1 MPTTTSAR
9 RSRMRRFG
17 ASLVASL
24 ALIGPLAVASA
35 AHAAPPTA
43 VLTVEVAPATAA
55 VGDTV
60 VVTVRGSGVTDLYAY
75 DLVLSAD
82 DLLLEPTGDAPTGPE
97 GGYTSAVA
105 APGEV
110 TISHSR
116 LGTSPGLSSTGQ
128 IVLASV
134 PVRVLAVG
142 TARIELSAARLVSST
157 GEVTTNAS
165 GASTSLSITATPS
178 PSPTA
183 TPAPT
188 ASATPAPTSTA
199 TPTSTPTTTSTPTA
213 SASPSPTG
221 SAAAAPGGSDLATT
235 GVDAAALLT
244 SGVVGV
250 VLLAAGALLVAR
262 RRQGVRE

>member
-1 MPTTTSAR
+1 MSTTTSLR
-9 RSRMRRFG
+9 RARMRRFG
-17 ASLVASL
+17 AALAAGL
-24 ALIGPLAVASA
+24 ALFGPLAVASA

-43 VLTVEVAPATAA
+43 VLTVEVAPTTAA

-110 TISHSR
+110 TISHTR

-134 PVRVLAVG
+134 PVRVLAAG
-142 TARIELSAARLVSST
+142 TARIELSAARLVSTT
-157 GEVTTNAS
+157 GEVTTNAA
-165 GASTSLSITATPS
+165 GASISLPLTAVPTPT
-178 PSPTA
+178 PTPTATA

-188 ASATPAPTSTA
+188 ATTSPTPTSTA
-199 TPTSTPTTTSTPTA
+199 TAAPIPTA

-221 SAAAAPGGSDLATT
+221 SAAARPGGSDLAAT
-235 GVDAAALLT
+235 GADAAAWLT
-244 SGVVGV
+244 SGAVGV

>member
-1 MPTTTSAR
+1 
-9 RSRMRRFG
+9 MRRFG
-17 ASLVASL
+17 AALVAGF
-24 ALIGPLAVASA
+24 ALLGPLCVAPA
-35 AHAAPPTA
+35 AHAAPPAA
-43 VLTVEVAPATAA
+43 VLTVDVASTTAA

-60 VVTVRGSGVTDLYAY
+60 VVTVSGSGVSDLYAY

-97 GGYTSAVA
+97 GGFTSAVA

-110 TISHSR
+110 TITHTR
-116 LGTSPGLSSTGQ
+116 LGTSPGLSSTGR
-128 IVLASV
+128 IVLTSV

-142 TARIELSAARLVSST
+142 TARIKLSAARLVSST
-157 GEVTTNAS
+157 GEVTTSAA
-165 GASTSLSITATPS
+165 GASATLSLTAVPAPT

-183 TPAPT
+183 TATPT
-188 ASATPAPTSTA
+188 PTPTPTATPA
-199 TPTSTPTTTSTPTA
+199 PTA

-221 SAAAAPGGSDLATT
+221 SAAAGSGGSALATT
-235 GVDAAALLT
+235 GADAAAWLT

-250 VLLAAGALLVAR
+250 VLLAAGGLLVAR